1 MNAAKAKR
9 GDLVALET
17 KHVTTYVIGSGKPS
31 ETRTCFKL
39 VRVAKA
45 SRTGEVMAIEEI
57 GYGTV
62 RQLKHLAGYNYYQP
76 RVHCI
81 PTKQVEAQ
89 RLIDSLSQDALNAGW
104 DSAESIKAAILA
116 VEAAN

>member
-1 MNAAKAKR
+1 VSITFTKAKR

-17 KHVTTYVIGSGKPS
+17 KHVTTFVIGSGRPS
-31 ETRTCFKL
+31 ETRTQFKL

-45 SRTGEVMAIEEI
+45 SRTGDVVAIEEI

-62 RQLKHLAGYNYYQP
+62 LQLAHLASYNYRP
-76 RVHCI
+76 RIHCI

-89 RLIDSLSQDALNAGW
+89 RLINSLSQDALNTGW

-116 VEAAN
+116 A